1 MKGRENKG
9 GGSMYAEMQSWV
21 NQLLIKILFMKESII
36 CFCLTSLMEIARRW
50 YQGEVRK
57 VFKNETKPTVAV
69 VLKKYRS

>member
-1 MKGRENKG
+1 
-9 GGSMYAEMQSWV
+9 
-21 NQLLIKILFMKESII
+21 
-36 CFCLTSLMEIARRW
+36 MEIARRW